1 MSKKKFTEPVLAEY
15 LRRIAID
22 GRSARSVG
30 KDTDMPSYEA
40 FYQLKNR
47 HQEVQSRYNAAIEAR
62 ATAIDDRIDEV
73 LDGVRTGEID
83 YQAGRLEID
92 TQKWRMAKFF
102 PRLYGDNQKLE
113 VEHKTSFVDE
123 LKRVAARVE
132 QARLEGAEVVDVVE
146 DKGDGG
152 ESTYTA
158 THALEAEID
167 NHSQGDK

>member
-1 MSKKKFTEPVLAEY
+1 MSKKKLTPEVIDEY

-30 KDTDMPSYEA
+30 KDEDMPSYEA
-40 FYQLKNR
+40 FYKMKKKDGTLQAM
-47 HQEVQSRYNAAIEAR
+47 YNDAVEAR
-62 ATAIDDRIDEV
+62 ATAIDDKIDEV
-73 LDGVRTGEID
+73 LEGVRNGEID

-92 TQKWRMAKFF
+92 VQKWRMAKFF

-132 QARLEGAEVVDVVE
+132 QARLEGAEVVDVVSE
-146 DKGDGG
+146 G
-152 ESTYTA
+152 ENTYTA
-158 THALEAEID
+158 TRAPARPEND
-167 NHSQGDK
+167 SQQGPE

>member
-1 MSKKKFTEPVLAEY
+1 MSKKKLTEPVIVEY

-30 KDTDMPSYEA
+30 KDDDMPSYEA
-40 FYQLKNR
+40 FYKMKVKDPIL
-47 HQEVQSRYNAAIEAR
+47 QSRYSEAVEAR

-73 LDGVRTGEID
+73 LEGVRNGEID
-83 YQAGRLEID
+83 YNAGRLEID

-132 QARLEGAEVVDVVE
+132 QARLEGAEVVEHDE
-146 DKGDGG
+146 EGQN
-152 ESTYTA
+152 TYTVTPA
-158 THALEAEID
+158 PAEQSE
-167 NHSQGDK
+167 NKGSN

>member
-1 MSKKKFTEPVLAEY
+1 MSKKKLTPEVIDEY

-30 KDTDMPSYEA
+30 KDEDMPSYEA
-40 FYQLKNR
+40 FYKMKKKDTGLQAMYADA
-47 HQEVQSRYNAAIEAR
+47 VEAR
-62 ATAIDDRIDEV
+62 ATAIDDRMDEV
-73 LDGVRTGEID
+73 LEGVRNGEIE

-92 TQKWRMAKFF
+92 VQKWRMAKFF

-132 QARLEGAEVVDVVE
+132 QARLEGAEVVEHDDGVV
-146 DKGDGG
+146 DGG
-152 ESTYTA
+152 ETTYTA
-158 THALEAEID
+158 TPAHEAEID

>member
-1 MSKKKFTEPVLAEY
+1 MSKKKFTEEVLSEY

-22 GRSARSVG
+22 GRSARAVG
-30 KDTDMPSYEA
+30 KDSDMPSYEA

-47 HQEVQSRYNAAIEAR
+47 HQDVQARYNQAIEAR

-73 LDGVRTGEID
+73 LKDVREGKMD

-132 QARLEGAEVVDVVE
+132 QAKLEGAEVIDVVSE
-146 DKGDGG
+146 G
-152 ESTYTA
+152 ENTYTA
-158 THALEAEID
+158 TRAPAKAEND
-167 NHSQGDK
+167 SQQGSD

>member
-1 MSKKKFTEPVLAEY
+1 MSKKKFTEEVLSEY

-22 GRSARSVG
+22 GRSARAVG
-30 KDTDMPSYEA
+30 KDSDMPSYEA

-47 HQEVQSRYNAAIEAR
+47 HQDVQARYNQAIEAR

-73 LDGVRTGEID
+73 LKDVREGNMD

-132 QARLEGAEVVDVVE
+132 QAKLEGAEVIDVVSE
-146 DKGDGG
+146 G
-152 ESTYTA
+152 ENTYTA
-158 THALEAEID
+158 TRAPAKAEND
-167 NHSQGDK
+167 SQQGSD

>member
-1 MSKKKFTEPVLAEY
+1 MSKKKFTEEVLSEY

-22 GRSARSVG
+22 GRSARAVG
-30 KDTDMPSYEA
+30 KDSDMPSYEA

-47 HQEVQSRYNAAIEAR
+47 HQDVQARYNQAIEAR

-73 LDGVRTGEID
+73 LKDVREGKMD

-132 QARLEGAEVVDVVE
+132 QAKLEGAEVVDVVSE
-146 DKGDGG
+146 G
-152 ESTYTA
+152 ENTYTA
-158 THALEAEID
+158 TPAPAKAEND
-167 NHSQGDK
+167 SQQGPE

>member
-1 MSKKKFTEPVLAEY
+1 MSKKKFTEEVLSEY

-22 GRSARSVG
+22 GRSARAVG
-30 KDTDMPSYEA
+30 KDSDMPSYEA

-47 HQEVQSRYNAAIEAR
+47 HQDVQARYNQAIEAR

-73 LDGVRTGEID
+73 LKDVREGNMD

-132 QARLEGAEVVDVVE
+132 QAKLEGAEVVDVVSE
-146 DKGDGG
+146 G
-152 ESTYTA
+152 ENTYTA
-158 THALEAEID
+158 TRAPAKAEND
-167 NHSQGDK
+167 SQQGPD

>member
-1 MSKKKFTEPVLAEY
+1 MSKKKFTEEVLSEY

-22 GRSARSVG
+22 GRSARAVG
-30 KDTDMPSYEA
+30 KDSDMPSYEA

-47 HQEVQSRYNAAIEAR
+47 HQDVQARYNQAIEAR

-73 LDGVRTGEID
+73 LKDVREGKMD

-132 QARLEGAEVVDVVE
+132 QARLEGAEVVDVVSE
-146 DKGDGG
+146 G
-152 ESTYTA
+152 ENTYTA
-158 THALEAEID
+158 TPAPAKAEND
-167 NHSQGDK
+167 SQQGPE

>member
-1 MSKKKFTEPVLAEY
+1 MSKKKFTEEVLSEY

-22 GRSARSVG
+22 GRSARAVG
-30 KDTDMPSYEA
+30 KDSDMPSYEA

-47 HQEVQSRYNAAIEAR
+47 HQDVQARYNQAIEAR

-73 LDGVRTGEID
+73 LKDVREGNMD

-132 QARLEGAEVVDVVE
+132 QAKLEGAEVVDVVSE
-146 DKGDGG
+146 G
-152 ESTYTA
+152 ENTYTA
-158 THALEAEID
+158 TRAPAKAEND
-167 NHSQGDK
+167 SQQGSD

>member
-1 MSKKKFTEPVLAEY
+1 MSKKKLTPEVIDEY

-30 KDTDMPSYEA
+30 KDADMPSYEA
-40 FYQLKNR
+40 FYKMKKKDGTLQAM
-47 HQEVQSRYNAAIEAR
+47 YNDAVEAR
-62 ATAIDDRIDEV
+62 ATAIDDKIDEV
-73 LDGVRTGEID
+73 LEGVRNGEID

-92 TQKWRMAKFF
+92 VQKWRMAKFF

-132 QARLEGAEVVDVVE
+132 QARLEGAEVVDAEIV
-146 DKGDGG
+146 G
-152 ESTYTA
+152 ENTYTA
-158 THALEAEID
+158 TPAPAKAEND
-167 NHSQGDK
+167 SQQGPD

>member
-1 MSKKKFTEPVLAEY
+1 MSKKKLTPEVIDEY

-30 KDTDMPSYEA
+30 KDDDMPSYEA
-40 FYQLKNR
+40 FYKMKKKDAGLQAMYADA
-47 HQEVQSRYNAAIEAR
+47 VEAR
-62 ATAIDDRIDEV
+62 ATAIDDRMDEV
-73 LDGVRTGEID
+73 LEGVRKGDIE

-92 TQKWRMAKFF
+92 VQKWRMAKFF

-132 QARLEGAEVVDVVE
+132 QAKLEGAEVVDVVSE
-146 DKGDGG
+146 G
-152 ESTYTA
+152 ENTYSDTRA
-158 THALEAEID
+158 PAKSEID
-167 NHSQGDK
+167 NHSQEDN

>member
-1 MSKKKFTEPVLAEY
+1 MSKKKLTEPVIVEY

-30 KDTDMPSYEA
+30 KDDDMPSYEA
-40 FYQLKNR
+40 FYKMKVKDPIL
-47 HQEVQSRYNAAIEAR
+47 QSRYSDAVEAR

-73 LDGVRTGEID
+73 LEGVRNGEID

-102 PRLYGDNQKLE
+102 PRLYGDNQRLE
-113 VEHKTSFVDE
+113 VEHKTSFIDE

-132 QARLEGAEVVDVVE
+132 QAKLEGDTVIEHEEEGRNA
-146 DKGDGG
+146 
-152 ESTYTA
+152 YTA
-158 THALEAEID
+158 TRAGEGEID
-167 NHSQGDK
+167 NHSQDVK

>member
-1 MSKKKFTEPVLAEY
+1 MSKKKFTEDVLAEY

-22 GRSARSVG
+22 GRSARAVG
-30 KDTDMPSYEA
+30 KDSDMPSYEA

-47 HQEVQSRYNAAIEAR
+47 HQDVQARYNQAIEAR

-73 LDGVRTGEID
+73 LKDVREGNMD

-132 QARLEGAEVVDVVE
+132 QAKLEGAEVIDVVSE
-146 DKGDGG
+146 GG
-152 ESTYTA
+152 NTYTA
-158 THALEAEID
+158 TPAPAEAEND
-167 NHSQGDK
+167 SQQGSD